1 MYAVGG
7 TLHHGIIQLPGPELP
22 FLAAAEME
30 RLCLVF
36 LFLLQ
41 VESIQHLSINH
52 IDRKIHHTLALRGG
66 FSGRD
71 ISIPERE
78 RLDEFRKL
86 VKAQFLAVSAKSPD
100 LFTDERLMRFLRNN
114 NLDVQNA
121 LCAFDRMILWRH
133 KLGLEKI
140 SSDVKKHWREGFWD
154 MACIPKRDVFYKYY
168 KFNPS
173 VSVSE
178 GELVSIELTG
188 RIRIREFVAKI
199 TETDFFLF
207 FCYLMEWSL
216 IKLSH
221 LSRETKKLSRMI
233 QIKNLEGIS
242 VFQASSKKG
251 MDIFGKVNK
260 MLHEVYPETLSR
272 LVIIHAP
279 PIFGILWRMFR
290 GIIPMRT
297 RGKMEIY
304 SSSEKS
310 RSVLFKLTG
319 LSECGQAVAAVEAA
333 ESSRSGL
340 LSWLSRRFT

>member
-1 MYAVGG
+1 
-7 TLHHGIIQLPGPELP
+7 
-22 FLAAAEME
+22 ME

-36 LFLLQ
+36 IFLLQ

-71 ISIPERE
+71 ISILERE

-86 VKAQFLAVSAKSPD
+86 VKAQFLAASAKSPD

-188 RIRIREFVAKI
+188 RIRIREFVAEI

-216 IKLSH
+216 IK
-221 LSRETKKLSRMI
+221 
-233 QIKNLEGIS
+233 
-242 VFQASSKKG
+242 
-251 MDIFGKVNK
+251 
-260 MLHEVYPETLSR
+260 VYPETLSR

>member
-1 MYAVGG
+1 
-7 TLHHGIIQLPGPELP
+7 
-22 FLAAAEME
+22 
-30 RLCLVF
+30 
-36 LFLLQ
+36 
-41 VESIQHLSINH
+41 
-52 IDRKIHHTLALRGG
+52 
-66 FSGRD
+66 
-71 ISIPERE
+71 
-78 RLDEFRKL
+78 
-86 VKAQFLAVSAKSPD
+86 
-100 LFTDERLMRFLRNN
+100 
-114 NLDVQNA
+114 
-121 LCAFDRMILWRH
+121 
-133 KLGLEKI
+133 
-140 SSDVKKHWREGFWD
+140 